1 MVKRSLKSSTHI
13 TSTRRVFG
21 LGLLCLV
28 SQVPIDG
35 TALWQFAYG
44 LTGQL
49 SPTSWLLVL
58 LWAIK
63 PLRFTAMFQ
72 GFCKLPSLFL
82 TCIGIGV
89 FYFMSLNNHG
99 PDPYAWGYQ
108 PFELIIFI
116 ASCMLV
122 ALPHSKGIAFLVSI
136 DLVAYAG
143 HLLQSDNLW
152 DYLFDPI
159 LFIFLLLLLIRNSIL
174 ETLRVLSALIFRESD

>member
-1 MVKRSLKSSTHI
+1 MVKHSLKSSNQN

-21 LGLLCLV
+21 LGLLCLL

-44 LTGQL
+44 LTGEL
-49 SPTSWLLVL
+49 SPSSWLLVL
-58 LWAIK
+58 LWALK
-63 PLRFTAMFQ
+63 PRRFTAMFQ
-72 GFCKLPSLFL
+72 DFCKLPSLFL
-82 TCIGIGV
+82 ACTGIGV

-136 DLVAYAG
+136 DLLAYAG

-174 ETLRVLSALIFRESD
+174 ETLRVLRALIFRESD